1 LTTIKNVFFYP
12 RNMETWWFLVL
23 EFAVALT
30 LISMSKRQ
38 PFPGPSQRYGSI
50 LLIISFLLLIGE
62 TAPRPTGIQVHL
74 FILLTYGSLGLI
86 RGVPNMLVSREE
98 VIVAPLAGI
107 LFSVSATA
115 LMAEQ
120 WDNLSVFEEYAAFA
134 TIVVIGG
141 CQTWLVFR
149 GLLIG
154 RLPLA
159 WSKAG
164 MVALERGQISGTHGA
179 LECFEKAWDLEE
191 EHLNPMAW
199 IALQR
204 INSFIGNE
212 DEAEHWSKRLSESG
226 GEDAVAKEWVAA
238 IELALNSLQPKSEE
252 E

>member
-1 LTTIKNVFFYP
+1 
-12 RNMETWWFLVL
+12 MENWWFLLL
-23 EFAVALT
+23 EFAIALT
-30 LISMSKRQ
+30 LIFMSGRQ
-38 PFPGPSQRYGSI
+38 PFPGPSKRYGI
-50 LLIISFLLLIGE
+50 VLLIVALLLLLGE
-62 TAPRPTGIQVHL
+62 TGPRPTDVHVHL
-74 FILLTYGSLGLI
+74 YVLLLYGSLGLV
-86 RGVPNMLVSREE
+86 RGVHNMLVTRDE
-98 VIVAPLAGI
+98 VIVAPFAGV

-115 LMAEQ
+115 LMADQ
-120 WDNLSVFEEYAAFA
+120 WDSLSSFEEYAAFA

-164 MVALERGQISGTHGA
+164 LVALQRGQISGPHGA
-179 LECFEKAWDLEE
+179 LECFEKSWDLEE

-204 INSFIGNE
+204 IHAFMGDDSKS
-212 DEAEHWSKRLSESG
+212 DHWRKRLAESG
-226 GEDAVAKEWVAA
+226 GEDAVAVEWIEA
-238 IELALNSLQPKSEE
+238 IDSALANLNNHDEE

>member
-1 LTTIKNVFFYP
+1 
-12 RNMETWWFLVL
+12 
-23 EFAVALT
+23 
-30 LISMSKRQ
+30 
-38 PFPGPSQRYGSI
+38 
-50 LLIISFLLLIGE
+50 
-62 TAPRPTGIQVHL
+62 
-74 FILLTYGSLGLI
+74 
-86 RGVPNMLVSREE
+86 MLVSREE

-115 LMAEQ
+115 IMAEQ
-120 WDNLSVFEEYAAFA
+120 WDSLTVFEEYAAFA

-164 MVALERGQISGTHGA
+164 LVALERGQVSGSHGA

-204 INSFIGNE
+204 IHSFIGN
-212 DEAEHWSKRLSESG
+212 DIEAEHWGKRLSESG
-226 GEDAVAKEWVAA
+226 GEDAVAKEWISA
-238 IELALNSLQPKSEE
+238 IESALNSQQPESEE

>member
-1 LTTIKNVFFYP
+1 
-12 RNMETWWFLVL
+12 
-23 EFAVALT
+23 
-30 LISMSKRQ
+30 
-38 PFPGPSQRYGSI
+38 
-50 LLIISFLLLIGE
+50 
-62 TAPRPTGIQVHL
+62 
-74 FILLTYGSLGLI
+74 
-86 RGVPNMLVSREE
+86 MLVSREE

-115 LMAEQ
+115 IMAEQ
-120 WDNLSVFEEYAAFA
+120 WDSLTVFEEYAAFA

-164 MVALERGQISGTHGA
+164 LVALERGQVSGSHGA

-204 INSFIGNE
+204 IHSFIGNDIE
-212 DEAEHWSKRLSESG
+212 SEHWGKRLSESG
-226 GEDAVAKEWVAA
+226 GEDAVAKEWISA
-238 IELALNSLQPKSEE
+238 IESALNSQQPESEE

>member
-1 LTTIKNVFFYP
+1 
-12 RNMETWWFLVL
+12 
-23 EFAVALT
+23 
-30 LISMSKRQ
+30 
-38 PFPGPSQRYGSI
+38 
-50 LLIISFLLLIGE
+50 
-62 TAPRPTGIQVHL
+62 
-74 FILLTYGSLGLI
+74 
-86 RGVPNMLVSREE
+86 MLVSREE

-115 LMAEQ
+115 IMAEQ
-120 WDNLSVFEEYAAFA
+120 WDSLSVFEEYAAFA

-164 MVALERGQISGTHGA
+164 LVALERGQVSGAHGA

-199 IALQR
+199 IALQK
-204 INSFIGNE
+204 INSFIGN
-212 DEAEHWSKRLSESG
+212 DAEAEHWNKRLSEAG
-226 GEDAVAKEWVAA
+226 GEDAVAKEWVSA
-238 IELALNSLQPKSEE
+238 IEFALNSQQPKSEE

>member
-1 LTTIKNVFFYP
+1 
-12 RNMETWWFLVL
+12 
-23 EFAVALT
+23 
-30 LISMSKRQ
+30 
-38 PFPGPSQRYGSI
+38 
-50 LLIISFLLLIGE
+50 
-62 TAPRPTGIQVHL
+62 
-74 FILLTYGSLGLI
+74 
-86 RGVPNMLVSREE
+86 MLVSREE

-115 LMAEQ
+115 IMAEQ
-120 WDNLSVFEEYAAFA
+120 WDSLSVFEEYAAFA

-164 MVALERGQISGTHGA
+164 LVALERGQVSGAHGA

-199 IALQR
+199 IALQK
-204 INSFIGNE
+204 INSFIGN
-212 DEAEHWSKRLSESG
+212 DAEAEHWSKRLSEAG
-226 GEDAVAKEWVAA
+226 GEDAVAKEWVSA
-238 IELALNSLQPKSEE
+238 IEFALNSQQPKSEE